1 MNNRAVIRLLVLC
14 IAALFLAAACTG
26 TAVQKASDA
35 KIALT
40 PPAGKKGAAI
50 AINGTGF
57 KPGEVIDITLDL
69 ADGRLVGLGT
79 TKVEEIKADAAGL
92 FKADSGIPT
101 VAKPGT
107 YKVTA
112 EGDKGSVAKAELVVQ
127 P

>member
-1 MNNRAVIRLLVLC
+1 MNNSTIVRLLLLC
-14 IAALFLAAACTG
+14 IAVLFLAAGCASTDLK
-26 TAVQKASDA
+26 KAGDA
-35 KIALT
+35 KIAIT

-50 AINGTGF
+50 AVNGTGF
-57 KPGEVIDITLDL
+57 RPGEAIDITLDL

-79 TKVEEIKADAAGL
+79 TKVEEIKADAAGA
-92 FKADSGIPT
+92 FKADTGIPT

-112 EGDKGSVAKAELVVQ
+112 EGDKGSKAKADLIVQ